1 MSSKILIIDDSDLI
15 RFTTSLLLRQL
26 GYESAQADSGKSGVA
41 MASTCQPDAILLD
54 IMMPEMDGWEVLNI
68 LSSNPDTAEIPI
80 VIFTALEEQLFP
92 PQAELPCVKAIL
104 QKPFHLDEL
113 TQALQ
118 QALPLG

>member
-41 MASTCQPDAILLD
+41 MASTYQPDAILLD

>member
-1 MSSKILIIDDSDLI
+1 MSAKILIIDDSDLI

-26 GYESAQADSGKSGVA
+26 GYESAQADSGKNGVA
-41 MASTCQPDAILLD
+41 MASTYQPNAILLD
-54 IMMPEMDGWEVLNI
+54 IMMPEMDGWEVLTV
-68 LSSNPDTAEIPI
+68 LSNNPATASIPV